1 MKKGIV
7 LVTAMILFSTGAAWA
22 QEPIGVDVDL
32 TWVSKYIWRGFDKTD
47 DKAAFQP
54 SVNFDLGSGFSFN
67 VFSSQPGSSKG
78 GASVS
83 NVDAEELFYTVTYAN
98 SLFDGETY
106 VTNYAVSWIYYD
118 FPDRGT
124 KDADMQEFL
133 IAFVWPDICPMG
145 VVPSYVF
152 ARCWAS
158 QGGGAAADNGGFA
171 HVFGLNYNLEV
182 AELPNPL
189 NLGFELVYNDGSGNE
204 TVDHDWSHIV
214 WSVKTSFDCGGGKL
228 TPGVYYQT
236 SMEDTVNPEDEFWC
250 GISYG
255 FSF

>member
-7 LVTAMILFSTGAAWA
+7 LVTAMILFSTGATWA

-67 VFSSQPGSSKG
+67 VWSSQPASSRG

-83 NVDAEELFYTVTYAN
+83 NVDAEEWNYTVTYAN
-98 SLFDGETY
+98 SLWDGETY
-106 VTNYAVSWIYYD
+106 ATNYAVSWRYYD
-118 FPDRGT
+118 YPDRGSE
-124 KDADMQEFL
+124 DADMQEFN
-133 IAFVWPDICPMG
+133 IDFAWPDLCPMG
-145 VVPSYVF
+145 VVPGYTYIYMWSARGDGLAAPTGGPMHMFSMSYDLDVT
-152 ARCWAS
+152 
-158 QGGGAAADNGGFA
+158 
-171 HVFGLNYNLEV
+171 
-182 AELPNPL
+182 ELPNPL
-189 NLGFELVYNDGSGNE
+189 SLGVAAVYNDGTGGEEVN
-204 TVDHDWSHIV
+204 HDWSHIL
-214 WSVKTSFDCGGGKL
+214 WSIKTSLDCGVGTL
-228 TPGVYYQT
+228 SPGVYYQT
-236 SMEDTVNPEDEFWC
+236 SMNDSVNSEDEFWC

>member
-7 LVTAMILFSTGAAWA
+7 LVTAMMLFSTGMACA
-22 QEPIGVDVDL
+22 EVGVDVDV

-54 SVNFDLGSGFSFN
+54 SVNFNLGNGFSAN

-78 GASVS
+78 AAAVS
-83 NVDAEELFYTVTYAN
+83 NVDAEELFYTVTYSN
-98 SLFDGETY
+98 SLWDGEVY
-106 VTNYAVSWIYYD
+106 AANYALNWIYYNW
-118 FPDRGT
+118 PDRGR

-133 IAFVWPDICPMG
+133 IAVAWPDICPMG

-152 ARCWAS
+152 ARCWAAE
-158 QGGGAAADNGGFA
+158 GGGLAADNGGFA
-171 HVFGLNYNLEV
+171 HVFGLNYDLAV

-189 NLGFELVYNDGSGNE
+189 DLGFQLVYNDGCGDQ

-214 WSVKTSFDCGGGKL
+214 WSVKTSFDCGAGRL
-228 TPGVYYQT
+228 SPGVYYQT